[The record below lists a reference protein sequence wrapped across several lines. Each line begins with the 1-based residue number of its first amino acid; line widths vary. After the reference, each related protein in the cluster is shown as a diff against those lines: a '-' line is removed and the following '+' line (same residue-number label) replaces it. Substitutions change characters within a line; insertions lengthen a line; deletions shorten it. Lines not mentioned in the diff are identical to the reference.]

1 MNELFR
7 GIAAFG
13 SSFWGD
19 LGASGARVT
28 MIIIA
33 AWVLMHVVRRVLSLA
48 KDQLK
53 RGITD
58 PELLKRRETI
68 GAVLGYFS
76 TVLISVLTVLLILS
90 ELGIAIAPILGAAG
104 VAGIAVGIGAQSLV
118 KDYFNGIFL
127 LLENQLRQGDVVTV
141 ADKSGLVEDVTLRY
155 VRLRDYDG
163 NVHYVPNSLITTV
176 TNRTRDHACAVIDI
190 SIASREDVDEALE
203 SMRQVGQAMRE
214 DEEFGAT
221 ILADLE
227 IAGLEQWNQTQV
239 TLRCRFTVV
248 PLSQWSVRREFLRR
262 LKKAFD
268 ARGIEVPQ
276 HNVTALGA
284 AAKAVAGRAPTGS
297 PFGPVELDRKPAAPA
312 A

>member
-13 SSFWGD
+13 SSFWSD

-28 MIIIA
+28 MIVVA
-33 AWVLMHVVRRVLSLA
+33 AWVLLHVVRRVLALA

-53 RGITD
+53 RGISD

-68 GAVLGYFS
+68 GAVLGYFA

-203 SMRQVGQAMRE
+203 SMRHVGEAMRS
-214 DEEFGAT
+214 DEEFGPK

-248 PLSQWSVRREFLRR
+248 PLTQWSVRREFLRR

-268 ARGIEVPQ
+268 ARGIEIPQ
-276 HNVTALGA
+276 NNVTTIGA
-284 AAKAVAGRAPTGS
+284 AAKNVASRSLGAG
-297 PFGPVELDRKPAAPA
+297 PFAPVELDSKPAAPA